1 MGQLDQVCHRHRTYC
16 TNWYKLLTCVSP
28 VTMSG
33 VYLLM
38 MCSVFHVPVVL
49 GTDISNKL
57 DQVSAQLHNMSAQ
70 LTGTATKLN
79 TKMDQVQI
87 QLKTFEAHLT
97 AAEAKLVD
105 IVQKLDALGTATNTT
120 QQDSCPKPWT

>member
-38 MCSVFHVPVVL
+38 MCSVFQVPGVL
-49 GTDISNKL
+49 STDISNKL
-57 DQVSAQLHNMSAQ
+57 DQVSAQLHNISAQ
-70 LTGTATKLN
+70 LTETETKLN

-87 QLKTFEAHLT
+87 QLKKFEALLTT
-97 AAEAKLVD
+97 AATKLVD
-105 IVQKLDALGTATNTT
+105 IVHKLDALGT
-120 QQDSCPKPWT
+120 